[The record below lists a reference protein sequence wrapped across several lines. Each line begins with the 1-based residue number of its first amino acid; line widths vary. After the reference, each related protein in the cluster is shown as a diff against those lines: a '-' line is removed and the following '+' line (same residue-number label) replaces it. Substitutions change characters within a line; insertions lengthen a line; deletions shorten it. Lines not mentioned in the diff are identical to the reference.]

1 MKKGRSGYNSPLSD
15 CLNFELG
22 LVKAIRS
29 DINGAASFEAYY
41 YALRFCRTR
50 SFLDLDALLCCDPR
64 VLNYTWADVYAIAQ
78 YQALFKKRDDL
89 PLGVDTAQAAKATF
103 LISEAI
109 CKVTN
114 EQLRN
119 RADANYSRRSALLF
133 RMQTEIARILG
144 SLPDISRLDFGFG
157 PGQNV
162 GCGNITNV
170 TAKLTCDAT
179 ATVAAAM
186 LLKEAWSES
195 NLYWPGLRAIKI
207 VGSSRFATVPKT
219 WKTDR
224 PICVEPII
232 NTFLQKG
239 IGSYIRARLRLF
251 GVNLNDQSKNRSLAL
266 RASRDGS
273 LATIDLSMASDLI
286 AYFVVMDLLPFPW
299 FDLLDKARTPSVSLG
314 DQVIELEKFS
324 AMGNGYTFELE
335 SLIFYALLRVICG
348 KKAEISVYGDDLICP
363 TENYADVID
372 ALQLLGF
379 IPNTDKSFS
388 DGGFRESCGGD
399 YWYGTDV
406 RPFFQRSKWRF
417 RDLFRISNQLR
428 ETGYLVNTR
437 RYINGLIPL
446 HLRCWGPAHYGD
458 GCLHSDTL
466 PIRCKGGS
474 SFVRVTSF
482 VARSASNDSVD
493 PESDFSA
500 FLYYTTFKH
509 VPDKL
514 YETYG
519 YVYRSLRVRFRRRT
533 SLCPI
538 LIGRPG

>member
-1 MKKGRSGYNSPLSD
+1 MKKKKGRSGYNSPLSD

-50 SFLDLDALLCCDPR
+50 SFLDLDALLCCDSR

-89 PLGVDTAQAAKATF
+89 PLGVDTAQAARATF

-109 CKVTN
+109 CEVTN

-170 TAKLTCDAT
+170 TAKLDCNAT

-251 GVNLNDQSKNRSLAL
+251 GINLNDQSKNRSLAL

-286 AYFVVMDLLPFPW
+286 AYFVVMDLLPFP
-299 FDLLDKARTPSVSLG
+299 
-314 DQVIELEKFS
+314 
-324 AMGNGYTFELE
+324 
-335 SLIFYALLRVICG
+335 
-348 KKAEISVYGDDLICP
+348 
-363 TENYADVID
+363 
-372 ALQLLGF
+372 
-379 IPNTDKSFS
+379 
-388 DGGFRESCGGD
+388 
-399 YWYGTDV
+399 
-406 RPFFQRSKWRF
+406 
-417 RDLFRISNQLR
+417 
-428 ETGYLVNTR
+428 
-437 RYINGLIPL
+437 
-446 HLRCWGPAHYGD
+446 
-458 GCLHSDTL
+458 
-466 PIRCKGGS
+466 
-474 SFVRVTSF
+474 
-482 VARSASNDSVD
+482 
-493 PESDFSA
+493 
-500 FLYYTTFKH
+500 
-509 VPDKL
+509 
-514 YETYG
+514 
-519 YVYRSLRVRFRRRT
+519 
-533 SLCPI
+533 
-538 LIGRPG
+538 